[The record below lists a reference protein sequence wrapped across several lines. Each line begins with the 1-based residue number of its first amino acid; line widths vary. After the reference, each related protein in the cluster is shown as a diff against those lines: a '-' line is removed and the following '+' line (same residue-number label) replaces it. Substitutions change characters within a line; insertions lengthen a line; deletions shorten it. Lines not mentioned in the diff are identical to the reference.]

1 MLVRNN
7 HGLFVPGSASGSG
20 SLSGSQQSGS
30 KKAAGGTER
39 AAASVS
45 PSSTLSSLTSASG
58 STAPAKA
65 GGRQRSK
72 KSRTQQAPPHLPFPP
87 PPPGFGGRMMYG
99 PGPDEGIGMEE
110 DAEVE
115 MYAAPHMMHHAHR
128 RHAGMPPHVRPPSAG
143 PEVAEEVRF
152 VSGFVVAIECMLDG
166 VVRVVGLA
174 LLDSRFVR
182 LTP

>member
-30 KKAAGGTER
+30 KNAAGGAER

-65 GGRQRSK
+65 GGRQPSK
-72 KSRTQQAPPHLPFPP
+72 KSRKQQAPPHLPLPP

-115 MYAAPHMMHHAHR
+115 MYAAPHMMHPHR

-143 PEVAEEVRF
+143 PEVAEEVRAVCVRF
-152 VSGFVVAIECMLDG
+152 LAGFCGGQLNEC
-166 VVRVVGLA
+166 
-174 LLDSRFVR
+174 
-182 LTP
+182 LTV